1 MANAEL
7 ENRIAALEKGA
18 AFDATKTAVQQ
29 VEAEC
34 LMKLR
39 EIRAA
44 LVAEASTSGAAATG
58 AVSGAAA
65 TSSKELQQLQNENAE
80 LKRKMAKLEYRVQ
93 HVVSEMDKMYEKYKA
108 ACIDTRASF

>member
-1 MANAEL
+1 L

-44 LVAEASTSGAAATG
+44 LVAEQQQASNSSSTINGATAVPGAAA
-58 AVSGAAA
+58 SNN
-65 TSSKELQQLQNENAE
+65 KELQQLQSENAE
-80 LKRKMAKLEYRVQ
+80 LKRKLAKLEYRVQ
-93 HVVSEMDKMYEKYKA
+93 HVVSEMDVMYEKYKA